1 MPNES
6 INPTT
11 GEVIKQYQEMAP
23 DTVQSNIGRIMER
36 AFQSWRKTS
45 FTETRRPLRKAA
57 KILRK
62 NADEYARLTGSWR
75 WANRLPTST
84 GGSEQ
89 MCVGV

>member
-1 MPNES
+1 MPIES

-23 DTVQSNIGRIMER
+23 DTVRQILEESEQ
-36 AFQSWRKTS
+36 AFQSWRRTS
-45 FTETRRPLRKAA
+45 FAETPARCARRP

-62 NADEYARLTGSWR
+62 NADEYARLIWPAGDGQTHCR
-75 WANRLPTST
+75 RTC
-84 GGSEQ
+84 GSEQ